1 MPNVLADW
9 VAQLTAALDLDAGAV
24 DTTLVLDVARE
35 AAHGVA
41 RPAAPLTTFLI
52 GLSAGSR
59 GGGPAEVEHA
69 AGHRPAPRCGTR
81 IGRTAAG
88 RRRLAHHHLTSSA
101 PAYRFR

>member
-69 AGHRPAPRCGTR
+69 AEIA
-81 IGRTAAG
+81 
-88 RRRLAHHHLTSSA
+88 RRLAAEHASA
-101 PAYRFR
+101 APPRATDG

>member
-9 VAQLTAALDLDAGAV
+9 VAQLAAALDLDAEAV

-52 GLSAGSR
+52 GLSAGAR
-59 GGGPAEVEHA
+59 GGSHA
-69 AGHRPAPRCGTR
+69 AVEQ
-81 IGRTAAG
+81 AAG
-88 RRRLAHHHLTSSA
+88 IARRLASEHASGTPPQAADSQG
-101 PAYRFR
+101 P

>member
-9 VAQLTAALDLDAGAV
+9 VAQLTAALDLDAGTV

-59 GGGPAEVEHA
+59 GGGQAEVEHA
-69 AGHRPAPRCGTR
+69 AGIARSLVAEHASAAPPR
-81 IGRTAAG
+81 AADG
-88 RRRLAHHHLTSSA
+88 
-101 PAYRFR
+101 

>member
-69 AGHRPAPRCGTR
+69 AGIA
-81 IGRTAAG
+81 
-88 RRRLAHHHLTSSA
+88 RRLAAEHASA
-101 PAYRFR
+101 APPRAAEG

>member
-9 VAQLTAALDLDAGAV
+9 VAQLTAALDLDAAAV

-69 AGHRPAPRCGTR
+69 AGIA
-81 IGRTAAG
+81 
-88 RRRLAHHHLTSSA
+88 RRLAAEHASA
-101 PAYRFR
+101 APPRAAEG

>member
-9 VAQLTAALDLDAGAV
+9 VAQLAAALDLDAGAV

-59 GGGPAEVEHA
+59 GGSQAAVEHA
-69 AGHRPAPRCGTR
+69 AA
-81 IGRTAAG
+81 IA
-88 RRRLAHHHLTSSA
+88 RRLAMEHASTA
-101 PAYRFR
+101 PPRAADG

>member
-1 MPNVLADW
+1 MPNVLVDW

-59 GGGPAEVEHA
+59 GGGQAEVQHA
-69 AGHRPAPRCGTR
+69 AGIARGLVAEHASAAPPR
-81 IGRTAAG
+81 AADG
-88 RRRLAHHHLTSSA
+88 
-101 PAYRFR
+101 

>member
-9 VAQLTAALDLDAGAV
+9 VAQLTAALDLDAGTV

-59 GGGPAEVEHA
+59 GGGQAEVEHA
-69 AGHRPAPRCGTR
+69 AGIA
-81 IGRTAAG
+81 
-88 RRRLAHHHLTSSA
+88 RRLVAEHASA
-101 PAYRFR
+101 APPQAADG

>member
-1 MPNVLADW
+1 MPDVLADW

-59 GGGPAEVEHA
+59 GGGQAEVEHA
-69 AGHRPAPRCGTR
+69 ASIA
-81 IGRTAAG
+81 
-88 RRRLAHHHLTSSA
+88 RRLAAEHASA
-101 PAYRFR
+101 APPRATDG